1 MGNFFNHN
9 QAYRSV
15 GFGQPYVHR
24 PPPSW
29 HYTLS
34 YRGYDL
40 DVARQVS
47 VWEVGIHPRQ
57 PDLPLLRVRFKATAK
72 TRRFSK
78 PSNGWMRRFCPDQ
91 TGHKLSLSSMR
102 TIASLRPELGA
113 ACVFLLR

>member
-9 QAYRSV
+9 QADRSV
-15 GFGQPYVHR
+15 GFGQPYIHR

-57 PDLPLLRVRFKATAK
+57 PDLPLLRRCQVQSHSEDEAVLEAK
-72 TRRFSK
+72 ERV
-78 PSNGWMRRFCPDQ
+78 D
-91 TGHKLSLSSMR
+91 
-102 TIASLRPELGA
+102 A
-113 ACVFLLR
+113 ALLA